1 MEADGPVR
9 RGPFGSESRSVEAA
23 VLIKLPAV
31 AVSGLTFAR
40 SLIEGN
46 VYNYFLRQSADTVYE
61 GPAHDD
67 AQVPFV
73 KLRLEYSGQRR
84 ILTGDLLV
92 ISYWQAYW
100 GVSFLPHN

>member
-46 VYNYFLRQSADTVYE
+46 VYNFFLRQSADTVYE

-67 AQVPFV
+67 TQVPFV

-84 ILTGDLLV
+84 MLTGDLLV